1 LPATP
6 ISFHDSERFNPV
18 IKDLS
23 PRLAL
28 SDGFAIPQL
37 GLGVYK
43 VEDREA
49 RDTVSFALQHGYRL
63 VDTAAMYENE
73 VGVGEG
79 LKRSGVPR
87 EELFVTTKFWM
98 DDLGYEKTLAAA
110 KKSLERLGLD
120 YLDLYMIHWPAPER
134 GLFTESW
141 RAMEKLQGD
150 GLIRSIGV
158 SNFHPEHLDQIF
170 AMASSPPV
178 INQVEMHPWLTQDAV
193 LAYNSSRGIVSQ
205 AWSPLAR
212 GQVLDSDE
220 LADIGAKYAKSVS
233 QTVLRWHLQRG
244 YGVVPKS
251 VREER
256 VLENIDVFD
265 FALSTDEMNF
275 ISSLNRNF
283 RTGVD
288 PNDRN

>member
-1 LPATP
+1 
-6 ISFHDSERFNPV
+6 
-18 IKDLS
+18 
-23 PRLAL
+23 
-28 SDGFAIPQL
+28 
-37 GLGVYK
+37 
-43 VEDREA
+43 
-49 RDTVSFALQHGYRL
+49 
-63 VDTAAMYENE
+63 
-73 VGVGEG
+73 
-79 LKRSGVPR
+79 
-87 EELFVTTKFWM
+87 M

-178 INQVEMHPWLTQDAV
+178 INQVEMHPLLTQDAV

-212 GQVLDSDE
+212 GQVLDNDE

>member
-1 LPATP
+1 
-6 ISFHDSERFNPV
+6 
-18 IKDLS
+18 
-23 PRLAL
+23 
-28 SDGFAIPQL
+28 
-37 GLGVYK
+37 
-43 VEDREA
+43 
-49 RDTVSFALQHGYRL
+49 
-63 VDTAAMYENE
+63 
-73 VGVGEG
+73 
-79 LKRSGVPR
+79 
-87 EELFVTTKFWM
+87 M

-220 LADIGAKYAKSVS
+220 LAEIGAKYAKSVS

>member
-1 LPATP
+1 
-6 ISFHDSERFNPV
+6 V
-18 IKDLS
+18 VKDLS

-49 RDTVSFALQHGYRL
+49 RDIVSFALEHGYRL

-73 VGVGEG
+73 GGVGEG

-178 INQVEMHPWLTQDAV
+178 VNQVEMHPWLTQDAV

-212 GQVLDSDE
+212 GQVLDNDE

>member
-1 LPATP
+1 
-6 ISFHDSERFNPV
+6 V
-18 IKDLS
+18 VKDLS

-49 RDTVSFALQHGYRL
+49 RDIVSFALEHGYRL

-73 VGVGEG
+73 GGVGEG

-178 INQVEMHPWLTQDAV
+178 VNQVEMHPWLTQDAV